1 MHPFCRYN
9 YIMHRGR
16 PKKPPASSK
25 IESIEVRVTT
35 SEKEG
40 FRQAAELAGVGLSTW
55 MRERLRRTAIRELTE
70 AGQQVAFLQ
79 VADVKE

>member
-1 MHPFCRYN
+1 MKK
-9 YIMHRGR
+9 GR
-16 PKKPPASSK
+16 PRKPASVSK
-25 IESIEVRVTT
+25 VESIEVRLSP

>member
-1 MHPFCRYN
+1 MKK
-9 YIMHRGR
+9 GR
-16 PKKPPASSK
+16 PKKSPSASK
-25 IESIEVRVTT
+25 VESIEVRVTP

-40 FRQAAELAGVGLSTW
+40 FRQAAELAGIGLSTW

>member
-1 MHPFCRYN
+1 MSK
-9 YIMHRGR
+9 GR
-16 PKKPPASSK
+16 PRKSRVTAKA
-25 IESIEVRVTT
+25 ESIEVRVTP

-40 FRQAAELAGVGLSTW
+40 FRQAAELSGVGLSTW